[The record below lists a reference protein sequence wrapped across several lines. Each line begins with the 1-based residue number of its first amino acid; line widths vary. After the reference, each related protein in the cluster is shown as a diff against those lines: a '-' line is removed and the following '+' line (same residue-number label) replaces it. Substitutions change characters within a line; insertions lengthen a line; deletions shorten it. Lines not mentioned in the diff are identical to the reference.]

1 MLSRQRAGE
10 RPDETGREAV
20 GLVEGNDAHLH
31 AGGKG
36 RSHRAGRVRLQ
47 GRAPVR
53 RRGHVH
59 AGRFGPYRR
68 RSESAGREEIPKLDE
83 RCAPGAVRGVQN
95 GRRAPRRLLVADV
108 GQMAG
113 RALGRKDRGAQAGRR
128 RVEGPGR
135 RAGYLR
141 AGARRHDERG
151 TRGFAVRRRTRVRM
165 TGVKAASVRDL
176 YVGLL
181 LKSVANL
188 IYGPPPADPWNDV
201 LFKRGSNPQEQ
212 IRTPAH
218 TMVGVLRLENLRQ
231 LTQRVIDE
239 GVTGGFIETGVW
251 RGGCCILMR
260 GILAANGIND
270 RKVYVADSFQ
280 GVPSPKPESY
290 PQDAGMVLHT
300 FPALSVPADVVR
312 ANFALYGLLDE
323 NVVFVEGFFSETL
336 PAFQGG
342 PFSLIRLDGDLYESN
357 YVALEYF

>member
-1 MLSRQRAGE
+1 
-10 RPDETGREAV
+10 
-20 GLVEGNDAHLH
+20 
-31 AGGKG
+31 
-36 RSHRAGRVRLQ
+36 
-47 GRAPVR
+47 
-53 RRGHVH
+53 
-59 AGRFGPYRR
+59 
-68 RSESAGREEIPKLDE
+68 
-83 RCAPGAVRGVQN
+83 
-95 GRRAPRRLLVADV
+95 
-108 GQMAG
+108 
-113 RALGRKDRGAQAGRR
+113 
-128 RVEGPGR
+128 
-135 RAGYLR
+135 
-141 AGARRHDERG
+141 
-151 TRGFAVRRRTRVRM
+151 M

-212 IRTPAH
+212 IKTPAH

-239 GVTGGFIETGVW
+239 GVPGDFIETGVW

-260 GILAANGIND
+260 GILAANGIHD

-280 GVPSPKPESY
+280 GVPAPKPESY

-342 PFSLIRLDGDLYESN
+342 PFSLIRLDGDLYEST
-357 YVALEYF
+357 YVALEYLYPKLSTGGFAVIDDYGAIPACRQAVTDYRAKHGIDEPMEQVDWTGAWWRKTG